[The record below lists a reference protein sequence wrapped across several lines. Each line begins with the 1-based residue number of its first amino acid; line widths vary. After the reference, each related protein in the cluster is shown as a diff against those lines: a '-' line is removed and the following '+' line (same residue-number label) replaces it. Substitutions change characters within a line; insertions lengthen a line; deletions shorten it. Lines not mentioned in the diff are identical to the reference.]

1 MNKYELYMGKLKDVE
16 LDYNKKLNEASR
28 NENDLT
34 SLFFELNVLRKY
46 YNKKIK
52 YYSVSR
58 SFQTK
63 KLK

>member
-1 MNKYELYMGKLKDVE
+1 MNKYEFYINKLKEVE

-34 SLFFELNVLRKY
+34 MLFYELNVLRKY

-52 YYSVSR
+52 LSR
-58 SFQTK
+58 NRNFII
-63 KLK
+63 